1 MFRLLVRQ
9 SKTIISFFT
18 SPFFLFL
25 ALVGNSILIVATS
38 IFYLVEG
45 GLNPMVDN
53 YFDCFWWGVVTI
65 TTVGYGDVVPV
76 TTVGKIIGI
85 FLMYTGTVLFIAFI
99 GLLVAYWTRVTV
111 ETEIVPIE
119 KEVKEEEEIQSRIL
133 EALSDIR
140 RRLEKLE
147 NR

>member
-25 ALVGNSILIVATS
+25 ALIGNSILILATTV
-38 IFYLVEG
+38 FYFVEG
-45 GLNPMVDN
+45 SLNPMIN
-53 YFDCFWWGVVTI
+53 GYFDCFWWGVVTI

-76 TTVGKIIGI
+76 TTVGKVIGI
-85 FLMYTGTVLFIAFI
+85 ILMYTGTVLFVAFI

-111 ETEIVPIE
+111 ETEMVPIE
-119 KEVKEEEEIQSRIL
+119 QEVQEEEEVQSQIL
-133 EALSDIR
+133 NALNDIR
-140 RRLEKLE
+140 RRLDRLEK
-147 NR
+147 

>member
-1 MFRLLVRQ
+1 MLRLLVRQ

-25 ALVGNSILIVATS
+25 ALVGNSILVVATT

-45 GLNPMVDN
+45 SLNPMVDN

-85 FLMYTGTVLFIAFI
+85 ILMYTGTVLFIAFI

-111 ETEIVPIE
+111 ESGMVPIE
-119 KEVKEEEEIQSRIL
+119 KEVKEEEAIQSQIL
-133 EALSDIR
+133 NALSDIR
-140 RRLEKLE
+140 HRLEQLE
-147 NR
+147 K

>member
-1 MFRLLVRQ
+1 MLRLIIRQ
-9 SKTIISFFT
+9 SKTIMGFFT

-25 ALVGNSILIVATS
+25 ALVGNSILLVATTV
-38 IFYLVEG
+38 FYLVETG
-45 GLNPMVDN
+45 VNPAIDN

-76 TTVGKIIGI
+76 TTVGQIVAI

-119 KEVKEEEEIQSRIL
+119 KEVKEEEEIQNLIL
-133 EALSDIR
+133 DSLRDIR
-140 RRLEKLE
+140 SRLEKLE